1 MNEISRAN
9 DISRPLEELHPNE
22 RLKHDSDQLRGT
34 LRESLADPVTGA
46 VTDADTQ
53 LTKFHGVYQ
62 QDNRE
67 LRSERRKQKLEPFYQ
82 FMVRLRLPGGVCATE
97 QWLALDELAHRYANG
112 SLRLTTR
119 QTFQFHGVLKRN
131 LKAHIQGINA
141 ALLDTMA
148 ACGDDNR
155 NVIATAN
162 PHRSPV
168 HRQVYDLANRISQ
181 HLRPRSRAY
190 FEIFLDEKPVARS
203 EPEEPYY
210 GRTYLPRKFKIA
222 LAVPPDNDIDVFAH
236 DLGFIAIT
244 EGDEILGF
252 NVSVGGGM
260 GMTHGEPK
268 TFPRLADVIGFCRVE
283 QVIDVATQAML
294 IQRDFGDRKDRSH
307 ARFKYT
313 IEDRGLDWF
322 RKELEQRLGYA
333 LAEPRAFRF
342 ETTSDSYG
350 WQKGIDDK
358 WHFTLFVENGR
369 VADHA
374 DYPLMSGLREIAK
387 AHKGDYALTTNQ
399 NLIIAGVSEAQKTKI
414 QSLLEQ
420 YGMVGT
426 RRQSALRR
434 HSMACV
440 ALPTCGLAMAESER
454 YLPSLIDKLDVIMRE
469 AGLADEPI
477 VVRMTGC
484 PNGCARPYLAE
495 IGFVGKAVGKYNV
508 YLGASF
514 HGDRMNR
521 LFREN
526 IGEAEIID
534 SLAPLIQNYARQR
547 QKGERFGDFVIRTG
561 VVKPMLAGRDFQQ
574 PIT

>member
-1 MNEISRAN
+1 MNDLSQ
-9 DISRPLEELHPNE
+9 PLEELHPNE

-34 LRESLADPVTGA
+34 LREGLADRVTGA
-46 VTDADTQ
+46 VSDDDTQ
-53 LTKFHGVYQ
+53 LTKFHGIYQ
-62 QDNRE
+62 QDDRE

-82 FMVRLRLPGGVCATE
+82 FMVRLRLPGGVCTTK
-97 QWLALDELAHRYANG
+97 QWLALDGLAHQYANAT
-112 SLRLTTR
+112 LRLTTR

-131 LKAHIQGINA
+131 LKAHVQGINA
-141 ALLDTMA
+141 ALLDTIA
-148 ACGDDNR
+148 ACGDVNR

-162 PHRSPV
+162 PLRSPV
-168 HRQVYDLANRISQ
+168 HRQVYDLANRLSQ

-190 FEIFLDEKPVARS
+190 FEIFLDEERVAGG
-203 EPEEPYY
+203 EPEEPNY

-222 LAVPPDNDIDVFAH
+222 LAVPPDNDVDVFAH

-244 EGDEILGF
+244 EADELLGF
-252 NVSVGGGM
+252 NVTAGGGM

-283 QVIDVATQAML
+283 QVIDVAEQMMCV
-294 IQRDFGDRKDRSH
+294 QRDFGDRKDRGH

-322 RKELEQRLGYA
+322 RAELERRLGYA
-333 LAEPRAFRF
+333 LAEPRAYRF
-342 ETTSDSYG
+342 ETTGDPNG
-350 WQKGIDDK
+350 WQIGIDGK
-358 WHFTLFVENGR
+358 WHFTLFIESGR
-369 VADHA
+369 VADRP
-374 DYPLMSGLREIAK
+374 DYALMSGLREIAK

-399 NLIIAGVSEAQKTKI
+399 NLIIAGVSKAQKPKI
-414 QSLLEQ
+414 QSLLER
-420 YGMVGT
+420 YDMVGT
-426 RRQSALRR
+426 RQHSALRR

-454 YLPSLIDKLDVIMRE
+454 YLPSLIDKLDTIMRE
-469 AGLADEPI
+469 AGLADDPI

-495 IGFVGKAVGKYNV
+495 IGFVGKALGKYNV

-514 HGDRMNR
+514 EGDRMNR

-534 SLAPLIQNYARQR
+534 AIAPLIRDYARER
-547 QKGERFGDFVIRTG
+547 REDERFGDFVIRVG
-561 VVKPMLAGRDFQQ
+561 AVKPMLAGRDFQL
-574 PIT
+574 PA

>member
-1 MNEISRAN
+1 MN

-22 RLKHDSDQLRGT
+22 RLKHNSEQLRGT

-46 VTDADTQ
+46 VTDDDTQ
-53 LTKFHGVYQ
+53 LTKFHGIYQ
-62 QDNRE
+62 QDDRD

-82 FMVRLRLPGGVCATE
+82 FMVRLRLPGGVCTTK
-97 QWLALDELAHRYANG
+97 QWLALDELARQYANG
-112 SLRLTTR
+112 TLRLTTR

-141 ALLDTMA
+141 TLLDTMA
-148 ACGDDNR
+148 ACGDVNR

-162 PHRSPV
+162 PWRSPV
-168 HRQVYDLANRISQ
+168 HRQVYDFAHRISQ

-203 EPEEPYY
+203 EPEEPNY

-244 EGDEILGF
+244 EQDELLGF
-252 NVSVGGGM
+252 NISVGGGM
-260 GMTHGEPK
+260 GMSHGEPK

-283 QVIDVATQAML
+283 QVLDVAEQVMCV
-294 IQRDFGDRKDRSH
+294 QRDFGDRKDRGH

-322 RKELEQRLGYA
+322 RKELERRLGYA
-333 LAEPRAFRF
+333 LEAPRAFRF
-342 ETTSDSYG
+342 ETTGDPYG
-350 WQKGIDDK
+350 WQKGTDGT
-358 WHFTLFVENGR
+358 WHFTLSVENGR
-369 VADHA
+369 VADHP

-387 AHKGDYALTTNQ
+387 VHKGDYALTTNQ
-399 NLIIAGVSEAQKTKI
+399 NLIIAGVSEAQKSNI

-434 HSMACV
+434 HAMACV

-454 YLPSLIDKLDVIMRE
+454 YLPSLIDKLDVIMHE
-469 AGLADEPI
+469 AGLADDPI

-495 IGFVGKAVGKYNV
+495 IGFVGKALGKYNV

-514 HGDRMNR
+514 SGERMNR

-526 IGEAEIID
+526 IGETEIID
-534 SLAPLIQNYARQR
+534 SLAPLIRDYAQQR
-547 QKGERFGDFVIRTG
+547 QEGERFGDFVIRVG
-561 VVKPMLAGRDFQQ
+561 AVKPMLAGRDFQQ
-574 PIT
+574 PTA